1 MSNTVVSIN
10 SKVSHLIPV
19 VPVTDYDLLLT
30 DWLNTKRSEHTQRV
44 YRNDIRDFL
53 SHKKGLTL
61 EKFLASDRYQAFEL
75 VNRYKGNLIQD
86 ALTAA
91 TINRRLAALKSLVS
105 YAYQCGHCEFTLE
118 TVKGEKLK
126 AYRDTS
132 GIDTQTFRRL
142 LEVCDLTTLKGK
154 RDYALLV
161 LLWCNALRRSEV
173 AKADIKDFDP
183 ILGSLRIYGKGR
195 GAESESI
202 TLGQTA
208 ISALCDWLAARG
220 DRDKDSALFC
230 SVNIGYKS
238 GRLSTHAI
246 YKIVRETGV
255 AAGLNKV
262 MSPHRVRHSAITAAL
277 DATNGDVRKVQK
289 LSRHADLNTLMIY
302 DDNRINHQ
310 GEVTA
315 LLDRM
320 L

>member
-1 MSNTVVSIN
+1 M
-10 SKVSHLIPV
+10 
-19 VPVTDYDLLLT
+19 
-30 DWLNTKRSEHTQRV
+30 
-44 YRNDIRDFL
+44 
-53 SHKKGLTL
+53 G
-61 EKFLASDRYQAFEL
+61 
-75 VNRYKGNLIQD
+75 
-86 ALTAA
+86 LTAA

-105 YAYQCGHCEFTLE
+105 YAYQCGRCEFMLE
-118 TVKGEKLK
+118 AVKSEKLK

-132 GIDTQTFRRL
+132 GIGTETFKRV
-142 LEVCDLTTLKGK
+142 LEVCDRVTLKGK

-183 ILGSLRIYGKGR
+183 INGTLKIYGKGR
-195 GAESESI
+195 GTESETV

-208 ISALCDWLAARG
+208 VSALSDWLEYRG
-220 DRDKDSALFC
+220 ETNRDAALFC
-230 SVNIGYKS
+230 SVNPAYS
-238 GRLSTHAI
+238 MGRLSTHAI
-246 YKIVRETGV
+246 YKIVRETAT

-262 MSPHRVRHSAITAAL
+262 MSPHRVRHSSITAAL

-315 LLDRM
+315 LLDGM

>member
-1 MSNTVVSIN
+1 MSSNLVPIH
-10 SKVSHLIPV
+10 SKISHLVPV

-30 DWLNTKRSEHTQRV
+30 DWLNTKRSSHTQRV

-53 SHKKGLTL
+53 SHHDGFTL
-61 EKFLASDRYQAFEL
+61 GKFLTCDRHQAFEL
-75 VNRYKGNLIQD
+75 VNRYKGNLIGNG
-86 ALTAA
+86 LTAA

-105 YAYQCGHCEFTLE
+105 YAYSCGKTEFTLE
-118 TVKGEKLK
+118 AVKGEKLK

-132 GIDTQTFRRL
+132 GIDTDTFKRV
-142 LEVCDLTTLKGK
+142 LEMCDLTTLKGK

-173 AKADIKDFDP
+173 AKANIGDFDP
-183 ILGSLRIYGKGR
+183 ITKTLTIYGKGR
-195 GAESESI
+195 GTESESI
-202 TLGQTA
+202 TLGMTA
-208 ISALCDWLAARG
+208 ISALSDWLEARG
-220 DRDKDSALFC
+220 ETSKDAALFC
-230 SVNIGYKS
+230 SVNVGYKS

-246 YKIVRETGV
+246 YKIVRET
-255 AAGLNKV
+255 ASRAGLNKV

-315 LLDRM
+315 LLDG
-320 L
+320 LL